1 MSSGRRRSG
10 VSFGALLAA
19 VLTVAVDALYLYVI
33 QGQEDTAVT
42 DARVLFVAGCLAGA
56 AVFAAV
62 GAVIPDGILRV
73 VLLAAAG
80 CAILAWAFLGALSI
94 GILLVLP
101 TILTVRAAVRAVQA
115 MGGEFSYGIAA
126 TAGFAALAVVAIG
139 VANT

>member
-1 MSSGRRRSG
+1 VSSGRRRSG

-62 GAVIPDGILRV
+62 GAVIPDGVIRV
-73 VLLAAAG
+73 VLLAAAA
-80 CAILAWAFLGALSI
+80 CALLAWAFLGALSI

-115 MGGEFSYGIAA
+115 MGGEFSYGVAA
-126 TAGFAALAVVAIG
+126 TAGFAALALVAIG